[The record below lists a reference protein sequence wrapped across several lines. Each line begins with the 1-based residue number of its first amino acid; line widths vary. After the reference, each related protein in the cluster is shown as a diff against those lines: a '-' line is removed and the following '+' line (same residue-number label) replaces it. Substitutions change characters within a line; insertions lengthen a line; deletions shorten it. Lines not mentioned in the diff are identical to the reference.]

1 MSDEIAKAKGSR
13 TTLWILIAVCI
24 APIAAS
30 YVAFYWWQ
38 PSAQVNY
45 GELLAPRPLPD
56 VALARPDGDPFR
68 LQALRGK
75 WVLTVVDSGRCDA
88 WCEEKLTY
96 IRQIRLAQGKDA
108 ERVERLWLITDE
120 ALPQPNLLAEHEG
133 LLVLPAGKSDL
144 PAYFPARH
152 AWEDHIYVIDPLGN
166 LMMRYPRSADPRKML
181 KDLTR
186 LLRHSQW
193 R

>member
-38 PSAQVNY
+38 PSEQVNY

-68 LQALRGK
+68 LQALKGK

-108 ERVERLWLITDE
+108 DRIERLWVITDE
-120 ALPQPNLLAEHEG
+120 VRPQPSLLAAHVG
-133 LLVLPAGKSDL
+133 LHVLHAGNSELPAHL
-144 PAYFPARH
+144 PARH
-152 AWEDHIYVIDPLGN
+152 TREDHIYVIDPLGN
-166 LMMRYPRSADPRKML
+166 LMMRYPRHADPRKML
-181 KDLTR
+181 KDVTR
-186 LLRHSQW
+186 LLRHSKW

>member
-13 TTLWILIAVCI
+13 ATLWILIAVCI

-38 PSAQVNY
+38 PSEQVNY

-108 ERVERLWLITDE
+108 DRIERLWVITDE
-120 ALPQPNLLAEHEG
+120 VRPQPSLLAAHEG
-133 LLVLPAGKSDL
+133 LHVLHAGKSEL
-144 PAYFPARH
+144 PAHLPARH
-152 AWEDHIYVIDPLGN
+152 TREDHIYVIDPLGN
-166 LMMRYPRSADPRKML
+166 LMMRYPRHADPRKML
-181 KDLTR
+181 KDVTR
-186 LLRHSQW
+186 LLRHSKW